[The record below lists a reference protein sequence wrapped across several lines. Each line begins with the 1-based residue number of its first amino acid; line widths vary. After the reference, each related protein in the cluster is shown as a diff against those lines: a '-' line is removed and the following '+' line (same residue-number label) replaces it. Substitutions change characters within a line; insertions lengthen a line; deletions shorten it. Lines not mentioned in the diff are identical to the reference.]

1 MCELACSVDSDVDS
15 DSSIGDGGHNI
26 WNPLLDVM
34 VEYRTGPVLLR
45 FLQDEEAGRVGLTS
59 HFALDVMSHA
69 AGQ

>member
-34 VEYRTGPVLLR
+34 AEYRTEPMLLR
-45 FLQDEEAGRVGLTS
+45 FLQGEEAGRVGLTS